1 MLGDL
6 RGESDPTW
14 IANGTHVILEGLVKA
29 TELNQQTAE
38 VIGFSDEH
46 MRYRV
51 RLHSDGAVR
60 VVDKKHIRPYLP
72 SGMLPAASSPTLA
85 LQAAIPSKEDLL
97 QSLIAL
103 QENVA
108 ELQMCCHER
117 EQNVDESQD
126 AENMSEVFSKCVQ
139 SFDMLSES
147 LCVYAQ
153 AHELDDEL
161 EAGVGAARRSFEN
174 SADAYFKV
182 RTWAELVQDE
192 LSLTM
197 SAVHKHG
204 IVDTLQQEF
213 RGVASNAVDLVGSAA
228 NLAQHGSQQ
237 FTPLLRSTS
246 RKFQTRT
253 QVAVSTAGNVVRS
266 TRRQAGSAIEEH
278 VTMRLKRVWHLFLMS
293 LILCWV
299 VPIVALRP
307 YHPLNS
313 VVGNLGLLWGIFWV
327 VCPPRQAR
335 HRGRSME
342 DLPMKYLRS
351 AARAQ
356 V

>member
-1 MLGDL
+1 
-6 RGESDPTW
+6 
-14 IANGTHVILEGLVKA
+14 
-29 TELNQQTAE
+29 
-38 VIGFSDEH
+38 
-46 MRYRV
+46 
-51 RLHSDGAVR
+51 
-60 VVDKKHIRPYLP
+60 
-72 SGMLPAASSPTLA
+72 
-85 LQAAIPSKEDLL
+85 
-97 QSLIAL
+97 
-103 QENVA
+103 
-108 ELQMCCHER
+108 
-117 EQNVDESQD
+117 
-126 AENMSEVFSKCVQ
+126 
-139 SFDMLSES
+139 
-147 LCVYAQ
+147 
-153 AHELDDEL
+153 
-161 EAGVGAARRSFEN
+161 
-174 SADAYFKV
+174 
-182 RTWAELVQDE
+182 
-192 LSLTM
+192 M

-335 HRGRSME
+335 HRGKRMAMLMLWPLLLVLLPLGVRYCFNHPQVLRRVALLWRRRWQNLRGSRSLSSISSE
-342 DLPMKYLRS
+342 I
-351 AARAQ
+351 
-356 V
+356 